1 MCCFVRGVGR
11 MGSLQAQPTQ
21 RRKTT
26 IVLRFPPEG
35 PSCGDKMRSG
45 SVGARSPILGGL
57 ETGTGGGGGESQG
70 WTVSGREETE
80 NQDLLSVLLGSGG
93 DFLSLFGCLDGCGDD
108 EVSLLKALEIC
119 EKVSDGKPI
128 FLSAAFCAR
137 PENILLGVSLQ
148 CCECPNSDCRL
159 AKTERSGMP
168 RKIEKDRP
176 KKTQKQM
183 TVATLQGQEEQKR
196 GKAGS

>member
-1 MCCFVRGVGR
+1 MRETHFSVAAGEEWDTARKATSRCLRERLRRSVKVCWAK
-11 MGSLQAQPTQ
+11 AQPTQ

-159 AKTERSGMP
+159 AKTES
-168 RKIEKDRP
+168 
-176 KKTQKQM
+176 
-183 TVATLQGQEEQKR
+183 
-196 GKAGS
+196 S